1 VRGRWTLLFYM
12 AVATLVGVA
21 WLARRFDSSLASWI
35 NIQMLGMIAASGIA
49 FVAMI
54 RNIRER
60 WPAAVALICAAPMAE
75 MLSRALLDVPWLIQ
89 YLGLPGVLMIG
100 GSVATIGVA
109 LFILI
114 AKVPPKPSDP
124 IPRAKQR

>member
-1 VRGRWTLLFYM
+1 MRGRWTLLFYM
-12 AVATLVGVA
+12 AIATLVGVA
-21 WLARRFDSSLASWI
+21 WLARVFGASLASWI
-35 NIQMLGMIAASGIA
+35 NLQLAGMIAASIVA

-60 WPAAVALICAAPMAE
+60 WPAAIALVCAAPMGE
-75 MLSRALLDVPWLIQ
+75 MLARAVLDLPWLIT
-89 YLGLPGVLMIG
+89 YLGLPGVLLIG
-100 GSVATIGVA
+100 GSAATIGVA
-109 LFILI
+109 IFILI